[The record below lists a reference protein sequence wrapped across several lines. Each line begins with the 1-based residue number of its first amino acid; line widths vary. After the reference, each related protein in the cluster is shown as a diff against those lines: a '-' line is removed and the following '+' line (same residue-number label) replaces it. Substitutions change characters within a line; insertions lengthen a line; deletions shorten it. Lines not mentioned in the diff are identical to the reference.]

1 MTWQYILSFWG
12 MDQGYGPYTFE
23 MYGSWVWIGGDG
35 SWGYRSRPYILSR
48 RLMDLMAILH
58 QDHASSISPPF
69 SLCLPSAPL
78 ARLVKIVVPPLKR
91 RKKKMNPPGVL
102 NEGQRISVLAVLAQK
117 VTHPWSQVKEPR
129 KHNRPMQWF
138 CDTSRFPLK
147 RPKDHPSVGSPH
159 DVCRSSAAKHP
170 IESGP
175 RCSDPNQGCVIER
188 PPRGL
193 QWSSTKR
200 LM

>member
-1 MTWQYILSFWG
+1 MTWHKYILSLWG
-12 MDQGYGPYTFE
+12 MDQGYGPYPFE
-23 MYGSWVWIGGDG
+23 MYAWVWIGGDG
-35 SWGYRSRPYILSR
+35 SWGYGSRPSILSR
-48 RLMDLMAILH
+48 RLMAILH

-69 SLCLPSAPL
+69 SLWFPSAPL

-102 NEGQRISVLAVLAQK
+102 NEGRRISVLAVLAHK
-117 VTHPWSQVKEPR
+117 KATHPWSQGKEPR

-138 CDTSRFPLK
+138 CDTSRFLLK
-147 RPKDHPSVGSPH
+147 RRPKDHPSVGSPH

-175 RCSDPNQGCVIER
+175 GCSDPNQGCVIER